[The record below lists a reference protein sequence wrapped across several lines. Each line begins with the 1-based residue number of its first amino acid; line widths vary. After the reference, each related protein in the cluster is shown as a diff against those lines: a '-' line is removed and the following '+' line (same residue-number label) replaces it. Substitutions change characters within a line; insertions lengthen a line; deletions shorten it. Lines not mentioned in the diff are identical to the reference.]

1 MIQELLS
8 LALPIGKFFIASAL
22 MVVFYKLLYRGKS
35 TFNASRFYLLTI
47 AVVSILLSQFNIVVY
62 TPPVKVVEIEA
73 PRISVLVSGQS
84 TMSVPTAQVTSAAAP
99 TLQAKEPVIL
109 SKFMEY
115 LTVRN
120 VAFTLYGVVTL
131 VLFILFFIQLF
142 KILWYKK
149 KGKVMAKDAFNLVI
163 NPKIPTPFSF
173 YKSIFINESITGSK
187 LEMILKHE
195 LWHIKHRHFL
205 DVFLIEVIVRIFW
218 FNPVLWWVRR
228 ELRNV
233 DEFQTDRSVLD
244 EGHDLYKYQTIIL
257 EEVMENNSYLANSFN
272 SSFTKKR
279 FIMMKNTYQTSLAT
293 LRRVLYVPFL
303 VVVFSLLSFTVGKS
317 EVRYVEK
324 QTEKSEL
331 SNKQELP
338 AVADAPVNPKNDTLE
353 LVNKV
358 INEYP
363 NKLNIV
369 IDKLKKIQRYDNLKL
384 YSVDMNLIAS
394 TLGIKF
400 DANNSDLEPAIS
412 GWTGVTNTQFENT
425 INQLTASKK
434 AISDL
439 KLIKPSNQK
448 ILLLRNELGK
458 INQDALIKTIIIFI
472 SGDKTK
478 NLSIISKTITF
489 SNLSPINQE
498 NSEKEKIVKKFGL
511 TQEQMLKSGLTEE
524 ILNKTIENSIIVF
537 SDELPKL
544 IEKLEKL
551 ISNYNL
557 QSLKENL
564 VSAVIIEGQFKLVL
578 KNVNPNSFC
587 DEFFATVT
595 KEDLQECLENFIK
608 IKNNFEKLKKIQNPD
623 VRYKGYKTQE
633 QELSA
638 QKVKMKIDLEVERIR
653 NFENPRVQQIGG
665 STLKSYSPSEYYKN
679 VNLGSAIVK

>member
-8 LALPIGKFFIASAL
+8 LALPVGKFIIASAL

-35 TFNASRFYLLTI
+35 SFNASRFYLLTI

-62 TPPVKVVEIEA
+62 TPPAKVIEIEA
-73 PRISVLVSGQS
+73 PRISVPASGKPV
-84 TMSVPTAQVTSAAAP
+84 TSVPTTQITTAVAP
-99 TLQAKEPVIL
+99 TAPVEEPTML
-109 SKFMEY
+109 TKFMEY

-149 KGKVMAKDAFNLVI
+149 KGKVIAKDAFNLVI

-303 VVVFSLLSFTVGKS
+303 IVVFSMLSFTVGKS

-324 QTEKSEL
+324 QTEKSEVKEL
-331 SNKQELP
+331 STKKEVKVESP
-338 AVADAPVNPKNDTLE
+338 AVTKTPKKLTNDTLE
-353 LVNKV
+353 LANKV

-363 NKLNIV
+363 EKLDIV
-369 IDKLKKIQRYDNLKL
+369 INKFKNIQKYDNLMIYFVDMQFIIRTLDIQYEAKDDKLKPQINGARGVL
-384 YSVDMNLIAS
+384 
-394 TLGIKF
+394 
-400 DANNSDLEPAIS
+400 SDQLV
-412 GWTGVTNTQFENT
+412 GV
-425 INQLTASKK
+425 INQLTESKK
-434 AISDL
+434 AITDF
-439 KLIKPSNQK
+439 KLVESSNQK
-448 ILLLRNELGK
+448 IDLLRKELGK
-458 INQDALIKTIIIFI
+458 IRQNSVIKTIISVV
-472 SGDKTK
+472 SGDETN
-478 NLSIISKTITF
+478 NLSIISNTITLAKLNPIIPPKENIVVKSKSPF
-489 SNLSPINQE
+489 ITLTDEQADRILSIN
-498 NSEKEKIVKKFGL
+498 
-511 TQEQMLKSGLTEE
+511 
-524 ILNKTIENSIIVF
+524 
-537 SDELPKL
+537 SDELDKM
-544 IEKLEKL
+544 IIKLEKL
-551 ISNYNL
+551 ISEYSP
-557 QSLKENL
+557 QALKEDLLN
-564 VSAVIIEGQFKLVL
+564 AVKMENERKAILKEIE
-578 KNVNPNSFC
+578 PNSFC
-587 DEFFATVT
+587 DEFYATIS
-595 KEDLQECLENFIK
+595 KEELQECLLAFKTSKSNIEKIRKSDSKSKGLSEINNSFMNQKVQMKILWELSR
-608 IKNNFEKLKKIQNPD
+608 IKNIGRNQ
-623 VRYKGYKTQE
+623 
-633 QELSA
+633 LS
-638 QKVKMKIDLEVERIR
+638 
-653 NFENPRVQQIGG
+653 N
-665 STLKSYSPSEYYKN
+665 SPSQFYKN
-679 VNLGSAIVK
+679 VTQNSVNIK